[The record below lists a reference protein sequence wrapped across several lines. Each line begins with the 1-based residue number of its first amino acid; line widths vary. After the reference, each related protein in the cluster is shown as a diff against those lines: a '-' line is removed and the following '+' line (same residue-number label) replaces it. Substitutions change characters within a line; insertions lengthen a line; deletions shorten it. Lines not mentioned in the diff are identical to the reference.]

1 MSDQGSSIAG
11 MEKCSPHVWW
21 DLPNYMVCSKS
32 SRTHFLNKKFTCT
45 VLSKLMV
52 FPGRCYFNHAYWQWR
67 EPKMSP
73 EYLRPSRSCELL
85 PAGVICRSG
94 VIVAQTETEINQSSA
109 HLVSLLSC
117 VKGMRMFFMASS
129 ENLIFALYFFFF
141 FLFALGNIAKSHKI
155 KIRSEI
161 VFFNYSI

>member
-1 MSDQGSSIAG
+1 
-11 MEKCSPHVWW
+11 
-21 DLPNYMVCSKS
+21 
-32 SRTHFLNKKFTCT
+32 
-45 VLSKLMV
+45 
-52 FPGRCYFNHAYWQWR
+52 
-67 EPKMSP
+67 MSP

-117 VKGMRMFFMASS
+117 AKGMRMFFMASS
-129 ENLIFALYFFFF
+129 ENLIFALSFVFLFFFF